1 LTITISIG
9 GGLPVSWGRDF
20 WWPAALVAATLVLIA
35 PLWCVTTPPMPDY
48 PAHLATFYLIGGGAQ
63 NPILARFYRIQW
75 IFAPNL
81 ASEMIVPW
89 LAQLTGLTGAI
100 RLFLSAGVAMWVL
113 GAGAIQRALYGRHG
127 LAPLLGAFFAY
138 NANFSWGFF
147 NYYFAAGLSLA
158 LFAAWIATD
167 GKAGVRRTLLFTL
180 AVSILYFCH
189 LFAVASLAL
198 MIGCFETARLVTAP
212 GFNLRALGQRALNVG
227 VMFVPAALAFLF
239 LRPAGIA
246 DGKLEFNLADT
257 MLDRF
262 ESLIVYH
269 FDAPAY
275 ALPIALLAFL
285 ALAIALRRAVIAPSM
300 WGVLAALLLGALLA
314 PEWAMGGWAVH
325 LRLPGF
331 FCILLFATTRF
342 KLDRRFAIP
351 IAAATLLL
359 MAWIAGAMT
368 QNWRGYDRQFAEFRA
383 ALSDIPPGSRLLTV
397 LDGDPLGQISDQPYW
412 HMAEYAIADRQ
423 AMTALLFT
431 TRGQHVVRVNPPYD
445 RFVAVTAQQGSPPDI
460 GELDDLEAGQAGGD
474 TDIRDVFPYLK
485 YFPCHYDEVVVVRV
499 NDKPSP
505 APDMLR
511 LRHAGSFFSLYD
523 VKPYDDQ
530 ARVCGR

>member
-1 LTITISIG
+1 
-9 GGLPVSWGRDF
+9 VSWVRDF
-20 WWPAALVAATLVLIA
+20 GWPAALVAATLILIA
-35 PLWCVTTPPMPDY
+35 PLWCVTMPPMPDY
-48 PAHLATFYLIGGGAQ
+48 PAHLATFALIGGGAQ
-63 NPILARFYRIQW
+63 DPILARFYRIQW

-81 ASEMIVPW
+81 ASEMVVPW
-89 LAQLTGLTGAI
+89 IARLTGLTNAI

-113 GAGAIQRALYGRHG
+113 GAGAIQRALYGRPG
-127 LAPLLGAFFAY
+127 LAPVLGAFFAY
-138 NANFSWGFF
+138 NANFTWGFF

-158 LFAAWIATD
+158 VFAAWIATTAQ
-167 GKAGVRRTLLFTL
+167 AGARRTALFTL
-180 AVSILYFCH
+180 AIAILYFCH

-198 MIGCFETARLVTAP
+198 MIGCFETARLMTGARFSLSAL
-212 GFNLRALGQRALNVG
+212 GRRALGVG

-246 DGKLEFNLADT
+246 DGRLEFNLADT

-269 FDAPAY
+269 FDAPAH

-285 ALAIALRRAVIAPSM
+285 ALAILLRRAVIAPSM
-300 WGVLAALLLGALLA
+300 WGVLAVLLLGAVLA

-331 FCILLFATTRF
+331 FCILLFAATRF
-342 KLDRRFAIP
+342 RLDRRLAVP
-351 IAAATLLL
+351 VAAAALLL
-359 MAWIAGAMT
+359 MAGIAVAMT
-368 QNWRGYDRQFAEFRA
+368 QNWRLYDRQFAEFRA
-383 ALSDIPPGSRLLTV
+383 ALSGIPRGSRLLTV
-397 LDGDPLGQISDQPYW
+397 LDGDLEGQISDQPYW

-431 TRGQHVVRVNPPYD
+431 TRGQHVVQVNPPYD

-460 GELDDLEAGQAGGD
+460 GELDDLQTGRTDGD
-474 TDIRDVFPYLK
+474 ADIRDTFPYLK
-485 YFPCHYDEVVVVRV
+485 YFPCHYDEAVVVYV
-499 NDKPSP
+499 NDKRSP
-505 APDMLR
+505 PPDMLS

-523 VKPYDDQ
+523 IKPYDDQ
-530 ARVCGR
+530 GKVCAR